1 MSCLTCF
8 IKPRLFKAEQ
18 SRHSCV
24 GFLQNDGRE
33 RQEMKLDDEILL
45 NLDPNPVPCLNNTGH
60 VSDWFKS
67 LINGLNWNVRQI
79 QKKL

>member
-1 MSCLTCF
+1 MS
-8 IKPRLFKAEQ
+8 RLI
-18 SRHSCV
+18 SREDIDSGCPLMV
-24 GFLQNDGRE
+24 EKDR
-33 RQEMKLDDEILL
+33 MKLDDEILL